1 MNAATRGKQ
10 PSVTPATGDI
20 RLHAKDA
27 RIHANKMRYEPEPHK
42 NVLGYWTNADDWA
55 EWDFEV
61 AEAGEYEIE
70 VQQGCG
76 KGSGGAK
83 VAIEIGGQTLE
94 FTVQETGHFQHMI
107 QRIIGEVHLTPGK
120 HTLAVKP
127 QFETGRGRH
136 GPAARGAATAHSSV
150 DIPSLSCRPDRLDQ
164 IVTKF
169 GEDLIHLIRL
179 VGVPFVCTGIEFQPV
194 DHRYCHFEL

>member
-1 MNAATRGKQ
+1 
-10 PSVTPATGDI
+10 
-20 RLHAKDA
+20 
-27 RIHANKMRYEPEPHK
+27 
-42 NVLGYWTNADDWA
+42 
-55 EWDFEV
+55 V

-107 QRIIGEVHLTPGK
+107 QRIIGEVQLASGK

-127 QFETGRGRH
+127 RSKPGVAVMDLRRVVLR
-136 GPAARGAATAHSSV
+136 PAPSGWVSV
-150 DIPSLSCRPDRLDQ
+150 RPLQ
-164 IVTKF
+164 
-169 GEDLIHLIRL
+169 
-179 VGVPFVCTGIEFQPV
+179 
-194 DHRYCHFEL
+194 